1 MAKMYNMD
9 HAKRG
14 IALVINIRTYNPNPY
29 NLNERKWSEPDV
41 ENLRK
46 SLQYLEFDLK
56 LQENLTANEIRE
68 KIQRIAE
75 IDHTA
80 SDCFLCV
87 VMSHGIDD
95 KIVASDSE
103 EISFEEIM
111 APIKSCPSLE
121 NKPKL
126 FFFQAC
132 RGDKEMEGTNHR
144 PDSGISTTSGHGLT
158 DHINERN
165 NSKNHALKQN
175 TKIEAES
182 DLLVYYSTI
191 PNHYSYGTET
201 DGTFFIKSLCKEL
214 NEAYKNLPN
223 NIKLLEMTVN
233 INKSVRDKGMQL
245 AEPMHRLMAD
255 VNFKPKKVGFKNYY
269 DFSIFLHQGWH
280 VIFFFTYRIKSTFVT
295 VFKG

>member
-1 MAKMYNMD
+1 MNEKIYNMN

-14 IALVINIRTYNPNPY
+14 IALVINIRTYNPNPL
-29 NLNERKWSEPDV
+29 NLGERKWSEPDV
-41 ENLRK
+41 ENLK
-46 SLQYLEFDLK
+46 QSLQYLEFDLR
-56 LQENLTANEIRE
+56 LHENLEANEIRDE
-68 KIQRIAE
+68 IQKIADF
-75 IDHTA
+75 DHTD

-87 VMSHGIDD
+87 VMSHGNGD
-95 KIVASDSE
+95 KIMASDSE

-111 APIKSCPSLE
+111 KPIKSCSSLE

-132 RGDKEMEGTNHR
+132 RGDKEMEAKNQR
-144 PDSGISTTSGHGLT
+144 PDSGVSTTSGHEIT
-158 DHINERN
+158 DHINETSSNKN
-165 NSKNHALKQN
+165 NNNNKTYALKQN

-191 PNHYSYGTET
+191 PNHYSYGTEAQ
-201 DGTFFIKSLCKEL
+201 GTFFIKSLCKEL

-223 NIKLLEMTVN
+223 NLKLLEMSVN

-255 VNFKPKKVGFKNYY
+255 VNFKPKNVGFKN
-269 DFSIFLHQGWH
+269 
-280 VIFFFTYRIKSTFVT
+280 
-295 VFKG
+295 